1 MHTAG
6 DQPALTQSLF
16 ALKALA
22 SLPPVQTQ
30 LSTTPAVVTTLLR
43 LMRTAPAASS
53 SSSAAAAT
61 RARQLTAAALL
72 VRMCDAPHTADALLH
87 GGDPGVLR
95 RAASSGS
102 STASGGAPQ
111 TVPGKRRVWV
121 PPTIRAA
128 AYSRSQWG
136 LCAVSWASRG
146 CVREWR
152 GGSFPWHVFHMAR

>member
-1 MHTAG
+1 MRTAG

-22 SLPPVQTQ
+22 ALQPVQTQ

-43 LMRTAPAASS
+43 LMRTAPAACS

-72 VRMCDAPHTADALLH
+72 VRMCDAPHTATALLYD
-87 GGDPGVLR
+87 GDPDVMR

-102 STASGGAPQ
+102 SS
-111 TVPGKRRVWV
+111 
-121 PPTIRAA
+121 
-128 AYSRSQWG
+128 
-136 LCAVSWASRG
+136 ASRG
-146 CVREWR
+146 ALHCSRLHEASGVPKRL
-152 GGSFPWHVFHMAR
+152 G